1 MRKEN
6 CVNIIGPY
14 VRKLREERG
23 WSLDRLAHEF
33 GQQGILVD
41 SQTLEQVELQQ
52 EVITEHEIVAFATVL
67 QVSVT
72 DLFPP
77 HPTSPEFLEQLR
89 EMERNASPMM
99 ASQIGFVLA
108 GDN

>member
-1 MRKEN
+1 MNNEN
-6 CVNIIGPY
+6 CINIIGPY

-23 WSLDRLAHEF
+23 WSLERLAHEF

-41 SQTLEQVELQQ
+41 SQTLKRVELQQ

-67 QVSVT
+67 RASVT

-77 HPTSPEFLEQLR
+77 NPTAPEFLEQLR
-89 EMERNASPMM
+89 EMAQNAP
-99 ASQIGFVLA
+99 ALEGQIGFVLV